1 MTRVLQRRLDR
12 LLGALDHAPRSLST
26 FAGCV
31 AMAALLVLNRA
42 AFGPPAL
49 AASASGS
56 CPGSLQAL
64 VDAAPAGSTL
74 IVPPCVYRE
83 TVTVSK
89 PLTIEGAGAT
99 IDGRDE
105 NGTVRRDTWMMI
117 EASNVTVSG
126 FTMRYADNQ
135 PQTGALRVTPGVS
148 GVVVRDC
155 DLSYATGENVALGT
169 ANHSTLSGC
178 AVHDAGELGVQVGGD
193 GVNGLGNTI
202 QGNRIYH
209 NNTAGFDVDWEAG
222 GLKATQQTDLTV
234 ADNMVYDNSGPG
246 LWCDI
251 YCRDATFRDNT
262 VYDNSRAGI
271 QIEVSTGG
279 QVTGNHVWSNGWA
292 DTDWCW
298 SAGILLSS
306 SGSVS
311 VTDNVVA
318 WNAAGISVVSQDR
331 QDWVHDATG
340 IRVADNTVAATAGR
354 WLECWAQDWNGELF
368 LGASAN
374 HGQDDRFWA
383 ATRDMSSQ
391 FAWDGA
397 QPSLAAF
404 SQTPGGV
411 GARYLSDAEM
421 ATVLGAANVPTS
433 PSGVDTSPALADQL
447 VQKAVDHPLGL
458 IAAVAAVAAVAVSG
472 LVLWRR
478 RRAGFR
484 GPG

>member
-105 NGTVRRDTWMMI
+105 DGTVRRDTWMMI

-383 ATRDMSSQ
+383 ATRDTSSQ

-458 IAAVAAVAAVAVSG
+458 IAAGAAVAAVAVSG